1 MSEQQSER
9 KRQAAIT
16 KVYDKLHE
24 GKLGAHWLWCVIEQ
38 VASGHS
44 EEDAMREFGYYSRAA
59 LSKPSTEQG
68 WTHEINQE
76 LERQYLKGFQAGKA
90 FAVSEQGW
98 RTIESAPKGSG
109 QDGPSQVTHPDYVQP
124 PKILLATSGGI
135 VVGYYEWYYHPGY
148 GIGADPSES
157 IWRDHDGGR
166 LYDVTHWMPLP
177 TPPI

>member
-76 LERQYLKGFQAGKA
+76 LERQYLRGFQAGKA
-90 FAVSEQGW
+90 FEREECAKVCDEIDDQDYSTPATAA
-98 RTIESAPKGSG
+98 RAIRSRKDAP
-109 QDGPSQVTHPDYVQP
+109 
-124 PKILLATSGGI
+124 
-135 VVGYYEWYYHPGY
+135 
-148 GIGADPSES
+148 
-157 IWRDHDGGR
+157 
-166 LYDVTHWMPLP
+166 
-177 TPPI
+177 